1 MRSLKKARNRRSSP
15 TPVPVQASTETV
27 VKRLNYIGSKYQLL
41 DWLDEVICSKT
52 GFDDLHGKRVGDLFA
67 GTGIVSFHF
76 RKQGASVVS
85 NDAELY
91 SHVITRAFN
100 TGVYNRKVRR
110 AIASLNAEI
119 DNDENWDTPTM
130 GYITQHY
137 SPNDECERKFFTPEN
152 AKKIDYVR
160 NRIEQMKSSLSDDEH
175 NFLVASL
182 LVSADNVGNVA
193 AVYGCY

>member
-1 MRSLKKARNRRSSP
+1 MITLYYKIETIIANTLKNVHLKTANMESLTLAALRIICLQREIKIPAGSRKADVLALLQESEEPQHPPP

-52 GFDDLHGKRVGDLFA
+52 GFDDLNGKRVGDLFA

-110 AIASLNAEI
+110 QLHRS
-119 DNDENWDTPTM
+119 
-130 GYITQHY
+130 TQ
-137 SPNDECERKFFTPEN
+137 R
-152 AKKIDYVR
+152 
-160 NRIEQMKSSLSDDEH
+160 
-175 NFLVASL
+175 
-182 LVSADNVGNVA
+182 
-193 AVYGCY
+193 